1 MHMLGRSARPKRQP
15 NHEFA
20 AQKPNQPDNSA
31 ERDTRGLSKR
41 EAKRH
46 ARREPTGT
54 QRPVSIDRASSIQSS
69 EWQRQ
74 VDIRNS
80 HERAV

>member
-15 NHEFA
+15 DHEFV
-20 AQKPNQPDNSA
+20 AQKPNQPDNLA
-31 ERDTRGLSKR
+31 ERDIRGLSKR
-41 EAKRH
+41 EAKGH
-46 ARREPTGT
+46 SRREPTGT
-54 QRPVSIDRASSIQSS
+54 QRPVSIDRACAIQSS
-69 EWQRQ
+69 ERQRQ